1 MTHYIN
7 RITIEKEGKQYYA
20 YGEDLPGVYGVGL
33 RPKMPRPAF
42 STQSESTF
50 FSARKPIARFPDLP
64 GVYGIGTSMEEAK
77 TSILDAILIYLVQR
91 KNAGHALP
99 L

>member
-7 RITIEKEGKQYYA
+7 RITIENEGKQYYA
-20 YGEDLPGVYGVGL
+20 Y
-33 RPKMPRPAF
+33 
-42 STQSESTF
+42 SE
-50 FSARKPIARFPDLP
+50 DLP